1 MKTIAQQWR
10 PQTPLTLDYVQNQVI
25 PTFAGMRFRVPPKTW
40 APGIVNETIDAS
52 NDLIIVCR
60 LPELLLARLADIES
74 VGILH
79 TPHHASGIPSM
90 IPPWNHVFPLAN
102 LVRECP
108 RLRVLYIIV
117 KPEDISPQQS
127 TMTNYHRD
135 YTQTIHQFPPKTF
148 NARQRIYYEV
158 PEVMCRDL
166 ESTYQVAMDTSVSMR
181 QNTDLSPL
189 VIRVM
194 TWKPAPGVRGRF
206 DRH

>member
-10 PQTPLTLDYVQNQVI
+10 PQTPLTLDYARNHII

-60 LPELLLARLADIES
+60 LPELLLAQLADIES

-79 TPHHASGIPSM
+79 TPHHASGIPPM

-102 LVRECP
+102 LIRECP

-127 TMTNYHRD
+127 TMTNYRRD
-135 YTQTIHQFPPKTF
+135 YARTLNQVPAKTF

-166 ESTYQVAMDTSVSMR
+166 ESTYQLAMDASVSVR
-181 QNTDLSPL
+181 RDTDLSPL

-206 DRH
+206 DRD